1 MQFTFLQSV
10 WFLAVWCLS
19 VPPGQMWS
27 LTTPRCF
34 PPAFSPALQPAAWP
48 LSTPLSCVHLRGI
61 KGLRESYAMVEMEA
75 KVYTVSRCIGMCC
88 SQLGDALRRAEA
100 RRWFRFSM
108 GGWMLCTHSGSH
120 HSVLCVGNIHVERT
134 ERESGVFLLLQRC
147 GTWGWG
153 SVGGGDGPMGGLDL
167 RGLSQS

>member
-1 MQFTFLQSV
+1 MVTHN
-10 WFLAVWCLS
+10 
-19 VPPGQMWS
+19 PS
-27 LTTPRCF
+27 L
-34 PPAFSPALQPAAWP
+34 FSPCFQPCTAAGSLASFHSP
-48 LSTPLSCVHLRGI
+48 QLCASQRN